1 MGRQEGLSEDREGRG
16 MNIVM
21 EAITALCNMQR
32 NKEYQRQEQQK
43 TVKRKSDMAAFNEI
57 LREEETKIANHCKG
71 G

>member
-1 MGRQEGLSEDREGRG
+1 

-32 NKEYQRQEQQK
+32 DKEYHKQEQMQ
-43 TVKRKSDMAAFNEI
+43 TVKRKRGTTAFNEI
-57 LREEETKIANHCKG
+57 LREEENKIANHCKG

>member
-1 MGRQEGLSEDREGRG
+1 

-57 LREEETKIANHCKG
+57 LREEENKIANHCKG

>member
-1 MGRQEGLSEDREGRG
+1 

-21 EAITALCNMQR
+21 EAITVLCNMQR
-32 NKEYQRQEQQK
+32 DKEYQRQEQQK

-57 LREEETKIANHCKG
+57 LREEENKIANHCKG